1 MANLFQVPG
10 NADKLSSSLVK
21 KWNSIILREYD
32 GRSEMHSDYFQL
44 DFNLI
49 RNPTKTAIKWFA
61 DSAAAKGAYNAVFEG
76 RSVAFANPLGMY
88 IQSFSDGVL
97 KEGKTPE
104 LGDYILPDC
113 RLNITVGYGQ
123 NVFQIN
129 GVKKEKPEPLVTYG
143 LLRTPLPNG
152 GGDVLRGSGLKYAPE
167 TIKNFATE
175 DVCLQF
181 IADTPLGVN
190 RAVVETWKYLQN
202 CKNILF
208 VRFYDGFQRE
218 DRRSWLGFHD
228 GISNLKSGAERL
240 DAIEI
245 KPGIQKDEWTTG
257 GTYLYFLR
265 IKVDLGAWNALSLTA
280 QELLVG
286 RKKITGC
293 PLVQISRKKPVS
305 VKGCPAKDTRDIS
318 AKDVSGKTVN
328 AAFFDAPMV
337 SNEILLASHIQR
349 ANHHISPVSD
359 RNSLRIFR
367 QGYEFLE
374 SQGNAP
380 GLSAGLNFISF
391 QDTPERVNRMLTQA
405 TWSPTQGGT
414 A

>member
-1 MANLFQVPG
+1 MQGAKIQEGIYWQEKSKPGRHFAILFIKIEKDASLSATYQELQGLWNLLT
-10 NADKLSSSLVK
+10 D
-21 KWNSIILREYD
+21 
-32 GRSEMHSDYFQL
+32 
-44 DFNLI
+44 
-49 RNPTKTAIKWFA
+49 
-61 DSAAAKGAYNAVFEG
+61 
-76 RSVAFANPLGMY
+76 
-88 IQSFSDGVL
+88 L

-104 LGDYILPDC
+104 LGDFILPDC

-143 LLRTPLPNG
+143 LLRTALPNG

-265 IKVDLGAWNALSLTA
+265 IKVDLSAWNALSLTA

-286 RKKITGC
+286 RNKITGC

-318 AKDVSGKTVN
+318 AKNLSGKTVN

-405 TWSPTQGGT
+405 TWLGKVNFGGKENEQTNGIDKLLSVT
-414 A
+414 AGGIYLIPPANTRSKLPGFEIFEEEVA

>member
-1 MANLFQVPG
+1 MQGAKIQEGIYWQEKSKPGRHFAILFIKIEKDASLSATYQELQGLWNLLT
-10 NADKLSSSLVK
+10 D
-21 KWNSIILREYD
+21 
-32 GRSEMHSDYFQL
+32 
-44 DFNLI
+44 
-49 RNPTKTAIKWFA
+49 
-61 DSAAAKGAYNAVFEG
+61 
-76 RSVAFANPLGMY
+76 
-88 IQSFSDGVL
+88 L

-104 LGDYILPDC
+104 LGDFILPDC

-286 RKKITGC
+286 RNKITGC

-405 TWSPTQGGT
+405 TWLGKVNFGGKENEQTNGIDKLLSVT
-414 A
+414 AGGIYLIPPANTRSKLPGFEIFEEEVA

>member
-1 MANLFQVPG
+1 MQGAKIQEGIYWQEKSKPGRHFAILFIKIEKDASLSATYQELQELWNLLT
-10 NADKLSSSLVK
+10 D
-21 KWNSIILREYD
+21 
-32 GRSEMHSDYFQL
+32 
-44 DFNLI
+44 
-49 RNPTKTAIKWFA
+49 
-61 DSAAAKGAYNAVFEG
+61 
-76 RSVAFANPLGMY
+76 
-88 IQSFSDGVL
+88 L

-104 LGDYILPDC
+104 LGDFILPDC

-175 DVCLQF
+175 DICLQF

-405 TWSPTQGGT
+405 TWLGKVNFGGKENEQTNGIDKLLSVT
-414 A
+414 AGGIYLIPPANTRSKLPGFEIFEEEVA

>member
-1 MANLFQVPG
+1 MQGAKIQEGIYWQEKSKPGRHFAILFIKIEKDASLSATYQELQGLWNLLT
-10 NADKLSSSLVK
+10 D
-21 KWNSIILREYD
+21 
-32 GRSEMHSDYFQL
+32 
-44 DFNLI
+44 
-49 RNPTKTAIKWFA
+49 
-61 DSAAAKGAYNAVFEG
+61 
-76 RSVAFANPLGMY
+76 
-88 IQSFSDGVL
+88 L
-97 KEGKTPE
+97 KEGKTPD
-104 LGDYILPDC
+104 LGDFILPDC

-286 RKKITGC
+286 RNKITGC

-305 VKGCPAKDTRDIS
+305 VKGCPVKDTRDIS

-405 TWSPTQGGT
+405 TWLGKVNFGGKENEQTNGIDKLLSVT
-414 A
+414 AGGIYLIPPANTRSKLPGFEIFEEEVA